1 MRPQFFG
8 GPGLGP
14 CLPWP
19 KTGPERRN
27 SERDRT
33 FTGVEWETWN
43 TFDPT
48 IKNVLRV
55 IKFSFENKIYNY
67 CIFKGS
73 LYSLVDEMR
82 ERIYLSTVK
91 NEKYNNIFHLA
102 LFYNI
107 LKLISFKNYLNC
119 YRKILN
125 KITQIL
131 LQKETYT

>member
-1 MRPQFFG
+1 
-8 GPGLGP
+8 
-14 CLPWP
+14 
-19 KTGPERRN
+19 
-27 SERDRT
+27 
-33 FTGVEWETWN
+33 
-43 TFDPT
+43 
-48 IKNVLRV
+48 
-55 IKFSFENKIYNY
+55 
-67 CIFKGS
+67 
-73 LYSLVDEMR
+73 MR

-131 LQKETYT
+131 LQKETYK